1 VTIAALILAALTL
14 VLALICLTVGA
25 LGTTRKLPRNRW
37 FGVRSAETMRNDE
50 AFAVAN
56 RVAGPGVICAG
67 AILAMGAV
75 LAIALGGGAGVL
87 VAVSAIVVGVAIAGI
102 IGSLGIRAAAAT
114 PEPASDCGQS
124 GGCASCSL
132 QKACS
137 A

>member
-1 VTIAALILAALTL
+1 VTIAAPILAALTL

-75 LAIALGGGAGVL
+75 LAFALGGGAGVL